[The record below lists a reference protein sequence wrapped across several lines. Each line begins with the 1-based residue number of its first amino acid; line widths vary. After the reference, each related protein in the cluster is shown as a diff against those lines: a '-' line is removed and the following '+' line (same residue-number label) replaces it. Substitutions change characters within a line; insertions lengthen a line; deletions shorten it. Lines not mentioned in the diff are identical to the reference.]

1 MRSRQP
7 RWPGRRSSGGE
18 HEDGSDE
25 DGDRSRPRRKR
36 VDSRTRAR
44 SPLSETPWPTS
55 ASEVRRTPREKIA
68 LPTLTSPFSSS
79 IAARKWQTLNS
90 RRYGQRRKH
99 GYVDAPK
106 EEMPPE
112 HVRKIVKDHGDM
124 TSKKFRHDKRVYL
137 GGV

>member
-1 MRSRQP
+1 MAASTRTAATRTATEADLERWASR
-7 RWPGRRSSGGE
+7 RRAC
-18 HEDGSDE
+18 HA
-25 DGDRSRPRRKR
+25 
-36 VDSRTRAR
+36 RAR
-44 SPLSETPWPTS
+44 SPLLETPWPTS

-79 IAARKWQTLNS
+79 FAARKWQTLNS

>member
-1 MRSRQP
+1 MRIAASA
-7 RWPGRRSSGGE
+7 
-18 HEDGSDE
+18 D
-25 DGDRSRPRRKR
+25 RRKR
-36 VDSRTRAR
+36 VDSVGRAR
-44 SPLSETPWPTS
+44 SPRRPWPTS

-79 IAARKWQTLNS
+79 FAARKWQTLNS

>member
-1 MRSRQP
+1 M
-7 RWPGRRSSGGE
+7 
-18 HEDGSDE
+18 
-25 DGDRSRPRRKR
+25 
-36 VDSRTRAR
+36 
-44 SPLSETPWPTS
+44 ETPWPTS
-55 ASEVRRTPREKIA
+55 ASEVRRTPREKIT

-79 IAARKWQTLNS
+79 FAARKWQTLNS